1 MRQSPVGSSALLEIT
16 VRPDVVFVSGQGS
29 WLTDSQGK
37 VYLDFIQGWAV
48 NSLGHAP
55 AALAEAVADQ
65 ARRLITPSPAYYSDK
80 LLAFADRLVANAP
93 VDKVFFTN
101 CGAEAVE
108 GAVKLARKWGAVH
121 KNGAYEIITFHN
133 AFHGRTLTC
142 MAASGK
148 PGWDKLFE
156 PKTPGFPKAVYNDL
170 DSVARLVTDRTV
182 AVMLEP
188 VQGEGGV
195 IPAND
200 AFLRGVRRLTEERG
214 LLLILDEV
222 QSGMGR
228 TGKLFAHEHAG
239 IVPDILTMGKGIG
252 GGFPLAAMGCRAAV
266 SCFSPGEQGG
276 TYNGS
281 ALACAAGLAVLDAL
295 LAPGFLDRVEVAG
308 GYLRARLDPVAQ
320 DLGYGRVRGRGL
332 LLALDLGRDHAAAVV
347 EGCRERG
354 LLVNN
359 TRPDAIRLTPAL
371 TVTHDEIDRCVTIL
385 GKVLAEVAGVSTTC
399 D

>member
-1 MRQSPVGSSALLEIT
+1 MHQSPVDSSALLEIT

-29 WLTDSQGK
+29 WLTDSQGT

-55 AALAEAVADQ
+55 AVLAKAIAEQ
-65 ARRLITPSPAYYSDK
+65 ASRLITPSPAYYSDK
-80 LLAFADRLVANAP
+80 LLAFAARLVAATP

-108 GAVKLARKWGAVH
+108 GAVKLARKWGKLH
-121 KNGAYEIITFHN
+121 KNGAHEIITFHN

-148 PGWDKLFE
+148 PGWGELFE

-170 DSVARLVTDRTV
+170 DSVVRLVTDRTV

-195 IPAND
+195 IAAD
-200 AFLRGVRRLTEERG
+200 DDFLRGLRQLTEARG

-228 TGKLFAHEHAG
+228 TGKLFGHQHAG

-252 GGFPLAAMGCRAAV
+252 GGFPLAAMGCRAEV
-266 SCFSPGEQGG
+266 SCFSPGDQGG

-281 ALACAAGLAVLDAL
+281 ALACAAGLAVLEAL
-295 LAPGFLDRVEVAG
+295 LAPGFLEGVERAG
-308 GYLRARLDPVAQ
+308 AYLRQRLDPVAQ
-320 DLGYGRVRGRGL
+320 RLGYGRVRGRGL
-332 LLALDLGRDHAAAVV
+332 LLALDLGCDRAAAVV
-347 EGCRERG
+347 AQCREQG

-371 TVTHDEIDRCVTIL
+371 NVTHEEIDRCVAIM
-385 GKVLAEVAGVSTTC
+385 GEALAAAAG
-399 D
+399 

>member
-1 MRQSPVGSSALLEIT
+1 MHQSPVDSSALLEIT

-55 AALAEAVADQ
+55 AVLARAIAEQ
-65 ARRLITPSPAYYSDK
+65 AQRLITPSPAYYSDK
-80 LLAFADRLVANAP
+80 LLEFAGRLVAATP

-101 CGAEAVE
+101 SGAEAVE
-108 GAVKLARKWGAVH
+108 GAVKLARKWGQVH
-121 KNGAYEIITFHN
+121 KNGAYEIITFRN

-148 PGWDKLFE
+148 AGWDALFE

-170 DSVARLVTDRTV
+170 ESVARLVTDRTV

-195 IPAND
+195 IPAD
-200 AFLRGVRRLTEERG
+200 DDFLRELRRFTQERG

-228 TGKLFAHEHAG
+228 TGKLFGHQHAG

-252 GGFPLAAMGCRAAV
+252 GGFPLAAMGCRAEV
-266 SCFSPGEQGG
+266 SCFAPGEQGG
-276 TYNGS
+276 TYNGN
-281 ALACAAGLAVLDAL
+281 ALACAAGLAVLETL
-295 LAPGFLDRVEVAG
+295 LAPGFLDAVEAAG
-308 GYLRARLDPVAQ
+308 TYLRERLDPVAQ
-320 DLGYGRVRGRGL
+320 GLGYGRVRGRGL
-332 LLALDLGRDHAAAVV
+332 LLALALGCDRAAAVV

-371 TVTHDEIDRCVTIL
+371 TVSQTEIDQCVAIL
-385 GKVLAEVAGVSTTC
+385 GEALAAAAG
-399 D
+399 